1 MHGHSH
7 HHPHSHHHEAK
18 TRVKWAILLT
28 GIMFIAELAGGLLTN
43 SLALLADAGHM
54 ATDLAALILSLIGF
68 LWAER
73 KPDNKRTFGYA
84 RAEIVVG
91 FANGIILWGLAGL
104 ICVEAIQRITNPE
117 PVSGLPMLFIAIAGL
132 VINLISA
139 GLLFKSSHHNLNAK
153 AAFYHVL
160 GDAMGSVGAITAA
173 VIILLTGWTLA
184 DPVIS
189 ILISLIIISSAYRLL
204 RETVNILLEGVP
216 DSRLPGQVT
225 KELLQIEGVRSV
237 HDLHIWSLGSDH
249 TNLSCHLVVDGTIG
263 HAVILER
270 AHQAVRQLQ
279 VVHHA
284 TFQIEPDTFTICD
297 DCHA

>member
-1 MHGHSH
+1 MDGHTH
-7 HHPHSHHHEAK
+7 HHHHEAK
-18 TRVKWAILLT
+18 TGVKLAIVLT
-28 GIMFIAELAGGLLTN
+28 GLMFVAELIGGLLTN

-54 ATDLAALILSLIGF
+54 ATDLAALILSLLGF
-68 LWAER
+68 LWAEK
-73 KPDNKRTFGYA
+73 KPDEKRSFGYA

-91 FANGIILWGLAGL
+91 FANGILLWGLAAL
-104 ICVEAIQRITNPE
+104 ICVEAIGRIADPE

-139 GLLFKSSHHNLNAK
+139 GILFKSSHHNLNAK
-153 AAFYHVL
+153 AAFYHVR

-173 VIILLTGWTLA
+173 IIILVTGWTLA

-216 DSRLPGQVT
+216 DARLPGQVT
-225 KELLQIEGVRSV
+225 HELLKIDGVRSV
-237 HDLHIWSLGSDH
+237 HDLHIWSLGSEH

-263 HAVILER
+263 HTDILEN
-270 AHQAVRQLQ
+270 AHRVIRQLR

-284 TFQIEPDTFTICD
+284 TFQIEPDSFNNCD